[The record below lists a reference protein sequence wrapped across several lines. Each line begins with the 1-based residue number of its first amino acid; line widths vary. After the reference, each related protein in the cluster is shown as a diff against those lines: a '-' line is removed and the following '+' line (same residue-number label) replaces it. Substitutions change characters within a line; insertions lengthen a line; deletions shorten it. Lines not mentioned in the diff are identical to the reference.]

1 MNEPKISTGAGNA
14 AGTGDAKGVPG
25 LKPCAC
31 ARDRSPATGQRLRMD
46 WSLEGDFKSRRAP
59 NPGCQTHR
67 SPLFGS

>member
-25 LKPCAC
+25 
-31 ARDRSPATGQRLRMD
+31 PATGQRLRMD
-46 WSLEGDFKSRRAP
+46 WSLEGDFKSRQAP